1 MIQTA
6 PGFLLFF
13 SMMPRE
19 MLLQAN
25 ISRILGIGSALT
37 RNPVLQSE
45 VRQCYQLPVV
55 FVPGGDAA
63 WGAAVAVHDHTTL
76 DSVWPAPAP

>member
-1 MIQTA
+1 MC
-6 PGFLLFF
+6 

-19 MLLQAN
+19 MLLRAN
-25 ISRILGIGSALT
+25 ISRILGIGSALM
-37 RNPVLQSE
+37 RNQVLQAE

-63 WGAAVAVHDHTTL
+63 WGAAMAVQKPVHTL
-76 DSVWPAPAP
+76 